1 MTNQERSERA
11 QAALDSLGA
20 IYDDPDAA
28 VVDLLADLMHL
39 MGRDSLMDALGTA
52 EAHHHAECDEEGGTE

>member
-11 QAALDSLGA
+11 RAALDSLGA
-20 IYDDPDAA
+20 LYDDPDSA

-39 MGRDSLMDALGTA
+39 MGWHSMKCAYGTA
-52 EAHHHAECDEEGGTE
+52 EAHHHAECDEDSP

>member
-11 QAALDSLGA
+11 RAALDSLGA
-20 IYDDPDAA
+20 FYDDPDSA
-28 VVDLLADLMHL
+28 VVDLLTDLMHL

-52 EAHHHAECDEEGGTE
+52 EAHHHAECDEDSP